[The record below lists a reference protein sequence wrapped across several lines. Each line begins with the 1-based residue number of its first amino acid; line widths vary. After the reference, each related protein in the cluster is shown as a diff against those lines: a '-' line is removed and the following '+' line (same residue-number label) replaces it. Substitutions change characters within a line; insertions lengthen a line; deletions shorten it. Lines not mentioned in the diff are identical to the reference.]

1 MNLFKFK
8 TLTVHFTKE
17 DLQPLLEEIET
28 PKEET
33 KNKNNCTIDYLN
45 ELGFVAFR
53 EEYNVKSIHEARQ
66 QALFRKRIIEANKV
80 KVTGAYIT
88 YNKVKTYEKF

>member
-8 TLTVHFTKE
+8 KTTVHFTRE

-33 KNKNNCTIDYLN
+33 KKKNNCTIDYLN
-45 ELGFVAFR
+45 ELGFVTFR
-53 EEYNVKSIHEARQ
+53 EEYHVKNIHEARQ
-66 QALFRKRIIEANKV
+66 QTLFRKRIIEANKI
-80 KVTGAYIT
+80 KLTGAYIT
-88 YNKVKTYEKF
+88 YNGVKNYIKF

>member
-1 MNLFKFK
+1 MDLFKLKFP
-8 TLTVHFTKE
+8 TVHFTRE
-17 DLQPLLEEIET
+17 DLQPLLQENKT

-53 EEYNVKSIHEARQ
+53 EEYHVKNIHEARQ
-66 QALFRKRIIEANKV
+66 KALFRKRIIEANKV

-88 YNKVKTYEKF
+88 YNGVKNYIKF

>member
-8 TLTVHFTKE
+8 TPTVHFTKV
-17 DLQPLLEEIET
+17 DLKPLLEESET
-28 PKEET
+28 PKQET

-53 EEYNVKSIHEARQ
+53 EKYNVKNVHEARQ
-66 QALFRKRIIEANKV
+66 QALFRKRIFECNKIQ
-80 KVTGAYIT
+80 VTGAYIT
-88 YNKVKTYEKF
+88 YNNVKNYVKF

>member
-8 TLTVHFTKE
+8 IPTVHCTKE
-17 DLQPLLEEIET
+17 DLHPLLEEIET
-28 PKEET
+28 PKKET

-53 EEYNVKSIHEARQ
+53 EEYSVQNTHEARQ
-66 QALFRKRIIEANKV
+66 QALFRKRIHEANKINL
-80 KVTGAYIT
+80 TGAYIT
-88 YNKVKTYEKF
+88 YNDVKTYVKF

>member
-8 TLTVHFTKE
+8 TPRVHFTKE
-17 DLQPLLEEIET
+17 DLQPLLEESKT

-45 ELGFVAFR
+45 ELGYVSFR
-53 EEYNVKSIHEARQ
+53 EEYNVKSIYEARQ
-66 QALFRKRIIEANKV
+66 QALFRKRIHEANKI
-80 KVTGAYIT
+80 KLTGAYIT
-88 YNKVKTYEKF
+88 YNKVKNYIKF

>member
-8 TLTVHFTKE
+8 NPTVHFTKE
-17 DLQPLLEEIET
+17 DLQPLLEENET

-45 ELGFVAFR
+45 ESGYVSFR
-53 EEYNVKSIHEARQ
+53 EEYNVKNIHEARQ
-66 QALFRKRIIEANKV
+66 QALFRKRIIEANKI

-88 YNKVKTYEKF
+88 YNKVKNYIKF

>member
-8 TLTVHFTKE
+8 TPTIHFTKE
-17 DLQPLLEEIET
+17 DLQPLLEEIEA

-45 ELGFVAFR
+45 GLGFVAFR
-53 EEYNVKSIHEARQ
+53 EEYNVKNIHEARQ
-66 QALFRKRIIEANKV
+66 KALFRKRIHEANKI
-80 KVTGAYIT
+80 KLTGAYIT
-88 YNKVKTYEKF
+88 YNNVKTYEKF

>member
-1 MNLFKFK
+1 MNLFKLK
-8 TLTVHFTKE
+8 IPTVHFTRE
-17 DLQPLLEEIET
+17 DLQPLLEEMET

-53 EEYNVKSIHEARQ
+53 EQYYVKNIHEARQ
-66 QALFRKRIIEANKV
+66 QALFRKRIIEANKIN
-80 KVTGAYIT
+80 VTGAYIT
-88 YNKVKTYEKF
+88 YNGVKNYIKF

>member
-8 TLTVHFTKE
+8 TPTVHFTKE
-17 DLQPLLEEIET
+17 DLQPLLEENKT
-28 PKEET
+28 PKQGT

-53 EEYNVKSIHEARQ
+53 EEYNVKNVHEARQ
-66 QALFRKRIIEANKV
+66 QALFRRRIFEAYKMQ
-80 KVTGAYIT
+80 VTGAYIT
-88 YNKVKTYEKF
+88 YNKVKNYVKF

>member
-8 TLTVHFTKE
+8 IPTVHFTRE
-17 DLQPLLEEIET
+17 DLQPLLEENET

-53 EEYNVKSIHEARQ
+53 EGYNVKSIHEARQ
-66 QALFRKRIIEANKV
+66 QTLFRKRIIEANKI

-88 YNKVKTYEKF
+88 YNGVKNYIKF

>member
-8 TLTVHFTKE
+8 TPTVHFTKE
-17 DLQPLLEEIET
+17 DFQPLLEESET
-28 PKEET
+28 PKQET

-53 EEYNVKSIHEARQ
+53 EQYHVKSIHEGRQ
-66 QALFRKRIIEANKV
+66 QALLRKRIFEANKINL
-80 KVTGAYIT
+80 TGAYIT
-88 YNKVKTYEKF
+88 YNNVKNYVKF

>member
-8 TLTVHFTKE
+8 TPTVHFTKE
-17 DLQPLLEEIET
+17 DLQPLLEEKET
-28 PKEET
+28 PKQET

-45 ELGFVAFR
+45 EFGFVAFR
-53 EEYNVKSIHEARQ
+53 EEYNVKSIYEARQ

-88 YNKVKTYEKF
+88 YNNVKTYEKF

>member
-1 MNLFKFK
+1 MNLLKLK
-8 TLTVHFTKE
+8 IPTVHFTKE
-17 DLQPLLEEIET
+17 DLHPLLEET

-45 ELGFVAFR
+45 ESGFVSFR

-88 YNKVKTYEKF
+88 YNKLKTYIKF

>member
-8 TLTVHFTKE
+8 IPTVHFTRE
-17 DLQPLLEEIET
+17 DLQPLLEENET

-53 EEYNVKSIHEARQ
+53 EKYHVKSTHEARQ
-66 QALFRKRIIEANKV
+66 WALFRKRIIEANKIN
-80 KVTGAYIT
+80 VTGAYIT
-88 YNKVKTYEKF
+88 YNGVKNYIKF